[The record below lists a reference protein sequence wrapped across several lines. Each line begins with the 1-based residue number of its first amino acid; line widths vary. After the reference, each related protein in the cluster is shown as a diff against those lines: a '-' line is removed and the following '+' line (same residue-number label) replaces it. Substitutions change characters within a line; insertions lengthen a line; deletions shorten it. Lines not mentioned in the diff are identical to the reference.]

1 MKNKDKEYKDKFE
14 ESKKKDSVSFAEY
27 GLLVQILAK
36 LPAPAQLEIKKN

>member
-36 LPAPAQLEIKKN
+36 LPAQLEIKKD